1 MSAKELTVFFV
12 SVILTFAVGVSIVIA
27 VSAYCRF

>member
-1 MSAKELTVFFV
+1 MSAKELTFFFV
-12 SVILTFAVGVSIVIA
+12 SVMLTFAVAISVVIA